1 MARQTSGYVD
11 SFSSSSGL
19 DLRHDMHDMPVGVND
34 IVSELCGM
42 VIKVILGTKDEY
54 MIEQH
59 GLALHST
66 VQ

>member
-34 IVSELCGM
+34 IVSELCGN
-42 VIKVILGTKDEY
+42 VGNNYLDLEDR
-54 MIEQH
+54 
-59 GLALHST
+59 GLTH
-66 VQ
+66 